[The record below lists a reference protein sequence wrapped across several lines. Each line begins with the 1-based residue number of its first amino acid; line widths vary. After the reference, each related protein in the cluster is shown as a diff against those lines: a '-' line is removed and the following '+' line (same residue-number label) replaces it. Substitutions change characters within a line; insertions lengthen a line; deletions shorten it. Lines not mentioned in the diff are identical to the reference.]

1 MDMARVYSS
10 SGPRARLS
18 RGAGGNDELMGDER
32 RLRELL
38 DKREDELLSEA
49 ETAELEELLAR
60 RDTPDPD
67 PTTAADRVDP
77 EAPGPGDSEGA
88 PPS

>member
-1 MDMARVYSS
+1 MS
-10 SGPRARLS
+10 
-18 RGAGGNDELMGDER
+18 DEQ

-38 DKREDELLSEA
+38 RKREDEVLSEA
-49 ETAELEELLAR
+49 ETAELEEILALR
-60 RDTPDPD
+60 EPPDLD

-88 PPS
+88 PPP